1 MLLTLW
7 YVIVVINFHLSLCVR
22 VIVKEVCV
30 RIVCISIVNVV
41 WWDLCQYWKCCQLSA
56 LSILSDE
63 ICISI
68 GNVVR
73 WVVCQY
79 WQCCQRRSV
88 SASAMLSDVMCV
100 SIGNVASLPVVWTSF
115 GQCMAGMVWQHCI
128 SWVPACTAVVTRVLL
143 VNNWCQIS
151 GDQKYDWGVL
161 VVQCSWK
168 ESFISR
174 CVLISYFIF
183 RSGQG
188 KLLQICLKN
197 CESLNFNTT
206 FESNLVKEWT
216 TERMAS
222 TPTKQYKTLPGPLR
236 REERRRHQHGEISHR

>member
-1 MLLTLW
+1 M
-7 YVIVVINFHLSLCVR
+7 
-22 VIVKEVCV
+22 
-30 RIVCISIVNVV
+30 
-41 WWDLCQYWKCCQLSA
+41 
-56 LSILSDE
+56 LSDE
-63 ICISI
+63 LSASI

-73 WVVCQY
+73 GYMCQH
-79 WQCCQRRSV
+79 RASV
-88 SASAMLSDVMCV
+88 MLSDEMCF

-151 GDQKYDWGVL
+151 GDQKHDWGVL
-161 VVQCSWK
+161 GRRMQLK
-168 ESFISR
+168 R

-183 RSGQG
+183 RSGQS